1 MSLINQ
7 MLQDLDARQA
17 VQGAGVKLRSEI
29 RPLPPVPASRW
40 PWMVAVLAGVV
51 VVAAGSFLFLGRQA
65 PALPVPPATLE
76 QPPVV
81 PTAEIAVSVPAA
93 DSAVPSAEDSPAA
106 ASPTEQET
114 VQPVSPPELEGS
126 LRIADVLAEPSRKQR
141 GEKKESDKPLPVAK
155 KEERR
160 DEQQDSLT
168 GRPAQEKKAAV
179 AVVPPAPPAVDDRA
193 AKTVSIEKTEATAQP
208 RDRVEVAYRNAI
220 AAVNQGR
227 VSEALDTLQE
237 ILQQDNLHVAARQ
250 LRVRLLL
257 EAGRADEA
265 VQALQDGLQILPAQT
280 GWAMSLARL
289 QVERG
294 EVAAAAQT
302 LQHSMPVASANP
314 DYLGFT
320 AHVLQRLGRHREAAE
335 LYQTATRIA
344 PGDGRW
350 WLGLGL
356 VMEAEGRND
365 QAVAAFQRA
374 HQAGNLSRELMA
386 LVEQK
391 LR

>member
-17 VQGAGVKLRSEI
+17 MPGAGMKLPGEI
-29 RPLPPVPASRW
+29 RPLPPVPASRGH
-40 PWMVAVLAGVV
+40 WMAAILAGATVVAVGAL
-51 VVAAGSFLFLGRQA
+51 FFLGPETPAPPASPAQPPLALSGDTNVSTA
-65 PALPVPPATLE
+65 PAV
-76 QPPVV
+76 
-81 PTAEIAVSVPAA
+81 
-93 DSAVPSAEDSPAA
+93 DSAAAA
-106 ASPTEQET
+106 ASTTSEEPLVSVSSSAQET
-114 VQPVSPPELEGS
+114 VQPVSPPELGAS
-126 LRIADVLAEPSRKQR
+126 LRIADVLADPSRKQR
-141 GEKKESDKPLPVAK
+141 GEKAQMDKPLPAARK
-155 KEERR
+155 
-160 DEQQDSLT
+160 DEKQDSPV
-168 GRPAQEKKAAV
+168 GQPAPEKKAAV
-179 AVVPPAPPAVDDRA
+179 AAVPPMAPVVEDRA
-193 AKTVSIEKTEATAQP
+193 AKTVSIEKTEAAVQP
-208 RDRVEVAYRNAI
+208 RDRVEAAYRKAI

-227 VSEALDTLQE
+227 VNEALDALQE
-237 ILQQDNLHVAARQ
+237 VLRQDNLHVAARQ

-257 EAGRADEA
+257 EAARTDEA
-265 VQALQDGLQILPAQT
+265 VQSLQDGLQVLPAQT

-302 LQHSMPVASANP
+302 LQHSMPAASANP

-356 VMEAEGRND
+356 AMEAEGRND
-365 QAVAAFQRA
+365 QAIVAFQRA
-374 HQAGNLSRELMA
+374 HQAGNLSRELMT